1 MWRESNSIINVINN
15 NNYLWEFFSKSG
27 NYVSSNSNYL
37 WLLNENI
44 WVGGVEGDLIVM
56 VYLLV
61 TWYDFFFLHDVIF
74 YVMLEIEMDLGL

>member
-1 MWRESNSIINVINN
+1 MWRESNSIIVINN